1 LGIRFDKQGHLIVAD
16 AYLGLFKVNVKSGET
31 TTLVPR
37 GTVVDGKVT
46 KIFNS
51 VAPSSDGKI
60 FYTDSST
67 NYYLQEGVG
76 EMLGS
81 PSGRLMVYDPITNL
95 SSVLHDKVHFPNGI
109 VLSPEED
116 YIIFAECF
124 AYRLLKHWVKG
135 PKTGT
140 SEIFVENLPG
150 TPDNL
155 SFSTNG
161 NIFVGLVTLRLPG
174 KLNLLDTLHKL
185 PLLRKL
191 ILRIVH
197 ILKIPLDLIVTYLDL
212 PFARQIDYHV
222 LNFESVMAFQSPYN
236 MILEVDWSGTII
248 GSWHGNAEGLGAFC
262 EAKIIVISLPMCFF
276 TF

>member
-1 LGIRFDKQGHLIVAD
+1 MLTQLLNFYFL
-16 AYLGLFKVNVKSGET
+16 GET

-135 PKTGT
+135 PKTGAFLAI
-140 SEIFVENLPG
+140 E
-150 TPDNL
+150 
-155 SFSTNG
+155 STY
-161 NIFVGLVTLRLPG
+161 VR
-174 KLNLLDTLHKL
+174 
-185 PLLRKL
+185 
-191 ILRIVH
+191 
-197 ILKIPLDLIVTYLDL
+197 
-212 PFARQIDYHV
+212 
-222 LNFESVMAFQSPYN
+222 
-236 MILEVDWSGTII
+236 
-248 GSWHGNAEGLGAFC
+248 
-262 EAKIIVISLPMCFF
+262 
-276 TF
+276 